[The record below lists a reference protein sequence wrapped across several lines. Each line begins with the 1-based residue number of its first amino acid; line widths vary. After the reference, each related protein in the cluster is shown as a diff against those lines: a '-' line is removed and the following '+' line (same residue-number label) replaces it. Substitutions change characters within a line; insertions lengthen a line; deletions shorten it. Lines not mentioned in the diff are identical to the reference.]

1 MGMVR
6 GCSDCCWQDSWRSAL
21 SRRRSRA
28 PLSLRWTTT
37 AAGLGARS
45 VRSSTVTRVL
55 DGDTLDTSAGRV
67 RLYGVDAPEAGE
79 GCTQSATESLRAMAG
94 REVRLERGPR
104 PRDVFGRRLAYVY
117 RKDGRSIDAALVW
130 AGYAVAWPEDGQ
142 HRAALAELERDAR
155 SAGRGCLW

>member
-1 MGMVR
+1 MFRLLLAGLLVA
-6 GCSDCCWQDSWRSAL
+6 SAL
-21 SRRRSRA
+21 AAACACASQPEVDDYDGGPRCEEC
-28 PLSLRWTTT
+28 PLV
-37 AAGLGARS
+37 A
-45 VRSSTVTRVL
+45 VTRVL

-67 RLYGVDAPEAGE
+67 RLYGVDTPEAGE
-79 GCTQSATESLRAMAG
+79 ECARSATKSLRDMAG
-94 REVRLERGPR
+94 REVRLEGGPR

-142 HRAALAELERDAR
+142 HRAAFAELERDAR